1 MSTAFAPTSHPNAE
15 ADEQPHYGLPPPS
28 SHVQN
33 GAFAHQLSPP
43 TAAYASSPPQNAPRP
58 ARALRQTSTN
68 SGTALTGGMAS
79 ANGNGQPMAVPG
91 GRVNGH
97 GNGAHLR
104 EMGFAGARSPPNN
117 KSTSHVPCKF
127 YRQGACQA
135 GKACPF
141 LHSDEPATERAPCKY
156 FTKGNCKFGH
166 KCALAHI
173 LPNGH
178 VVNANTGR
186 GHFGR
191 VTIHNQEPPM
201 NSSLLT
207 LQAHMAPMQA
217 GYQYA
222 MQDDPYAMPKNQ
234 YDMIPTIDTTFSSH
248 PGSNY
253 GSPPNENGRLALSP
267 VQKGLSVMDVPLPA
281 SFDSQG
287 ISHMARYGPIA
298 SSVPAKFLAGSP
310 PSSYH
315 ADSSALRNLHDSA
328 FGDGS
333 RSRAA
338 ALGSS
343 PPDSVEPP
351 VGRRMLHSELAA
363 NRSRNLMS
371 SSVGARPTYKDEEW
385 DDADMIGKFEED
397 LLPHSLSDL
406 LTPQEK
412 MRRFS
417 RDQGDSESH
426 SFSQHASMSR
436 LGASPTASDTRYGS
450 PSVAAGS
457 PSRFQSLWGKSR
469 PVNDNFES
477 GSLPGASAFGHVG
490 SPLRNSSLHPGASP
504 SLRAMNRPPSGDTSP
519 FVSSP
524 PRQASM
530 SMISQQLQRTRLSS
544 REEAVGLNSTAT
556 ANPQHPGI
564 NRLTSGSS
572 IGSSGGRLANLDR
585 AVSSSSSINRERIE
599 EEQGLFSMEDEDDV
613 KKSQDGASTTSSTS
627 NKRLSGLSWGSGGKG
642 SPNLAPVGGQI
653 GGQKSSGLSGLGRG
667 SGPWGSSNA

>member
-1 MSTAFAPTSHPNAE
+1 
-15 ADEQPHYGLPPPS
+15 
-28 SHVQN
+28 
-33 GAFAHQLSPP
+33 
-43 TAAYASSPPQNAPRP
+43 
-58 ARALRQTSTN
+58 
-68 SGTALTGGMAS
+68 MAS
-79 ANGNGQPMAVPG
+79 ANGNGSGNGNSNSNGQPMPVPG
-91 GRVNGH
+91 GRINGH
-97 GNGAHLR
+97 AHGHNNANLR
-104 EMGFAGARSPPNN
+104 EMGFAGPRSPPNN

-141 LHSDEPATERAPCKY
+141 LHSDEPVTERAPCKY

-178 VVNANTGR
+178 VVNANMGR
-186 GHFGR
+186 GHFSR
-191 VTIHNQEPPM
+191 VNIPHNQEPPM

-207 LQAHMAPMQA
+207 MQAHMAPMQP
-217 GYQYA
+217 GYPYP
-222 MQDDPYAMPKNQ
+222 MHDDPYAMPKNQ

-253 GSPPNENGRLALSP
+253 GSPPNENSRLALSP

-328 FGDGS
+328 FGHSS

-351 VGRRMLHSELAA
+351 AGRRMLHSELAA

-371 SSVGARPTYKDEEW
+371 SSVGSRPVFKDEEW
-385 DDADMIGKFEED
+385 DDTDMIGKFEED

-417 RDQGDSESH
+417 RDQGDSESN
-426 SFSQHASMSR
+426 SFTQQASMSK

-450 PSVAAGS
+450 PSVVGAS

-469 PVNDNFES
+469 PMQDGFES

-504 SLRAMNRPPSGDTSP
+504 SLRAMNRPASGDTSP

-544 REEAVGLNSTAT
+544 RDESGLTSTPT
-556 ANPQHPGI
+556 SNPQHPGI

-572 IGSSGGRLANLDR
+572 IGSNPGRLGNLDR
-585 AVSSSSSINRERIE
+585 AVSSSSINRERIE
-599 EEQGLFSMEDEDDV
+599 EEQGLFSMEEEEDL

-627 NKRLSGLSWGSGGKG
+627 NKRLSGLSWGSGGGKA
-642 SPNLAPVGGQI
+642 SPNLAPVGGQR
-653 GGQKSSGLSGLGRG
+653 GVGSSGLGKETGI
-667 SGPWGSSNA
+667 WGN

>member
-1 MSTAFAPTSHPNAE
+1 MALSNQPVTESLH
-15 ADEQPHYGLPPPS
+15 AD
-28 SHVQN
+28 
-33 GAFAHQLSPP
+33 
-43 TAAYASSPPQNAPRP
+43 TPPQ
-58 ARALRQTSTN
+58 
-68 SGTALTGGMAS
+68 
-79 ANGNGQPMAVPG
+79 
-91 GRVNGH
+91 
-97 GNGAHLR
+97 
-104 EMGFAGARSPPNN
+104 
-117 KSTSHVPCKF
+117 
-127 YRQGACQA
+127 
-135 GKACPF
+135 
-141 LHSDEPATERAPCKY
+141 
-156 FTKGNCKFGH
+156 GNCKFGH

-178 VVNANTGR
+178 VVNANVGR

-191 VTIHNQEPPM
+191 VNIHHQEPPM

-207 LQAHMAPMQA
+207 MQAHMAPMQP
-217 GYQYA
+217 GYQYP
-222 MQDDPYAMPKNQ
+222 MHDDPYAVPKTQ
-234 YDMIPTIDTTFSSH
+234 YDMIPTIDATFSSH

-253 GSPPNENGRLALSP
+253 GSPPNENGRGPLSP
-267 VQKGLSVMDVPLPA
+267 AQKGLSVMDVPLPA

-310 PSSYH
+310 PSSYQ
-315 ADSSALRNLHDSA
+315 ADSAALRNLHDSA
-328 FGDGS
+328 FGHGS
-333 RSRAA
+333 RGRAA

-351 VGRRMLHSELAA
+351 AGRRMLHSELAA

-385 DDADMIGKFEED
+385 DDTDMIGKFEED

-417 RDQGDSESH
+417 RDHGDTESS
-426 SFSQHASMSR
+426 SFTHHASISR
-436 LGASPTASDTRYGS
+436 FGASPTASDTRYGS
-450 PSVAAGS
+450 PSVATGS
-457 PSRFQSLWGKSR
+457 PSRFQSLWGKSK
-469 PVNDNFES
+469 PLNDNFES

-504 SLRAMNRPPSGDTSP
+504 SLRAMNRPTPGDTSP

-530 SMISQQLQRTRLSS
+530 SMISQQFQRTRLSS
-544 REEAVGLNSTAT
+544 REEVPGLSSTPT
-556 ANPQHPGI
+556 SNPQHPGI

-572 IGSSGGRLANLDR
+572 MGSPSGRLGNLDR
-585 AVSSSSSINRERIE
+585 AVSSSSINRERIE
-599 EEQGLFSMEDEDDV
+599 EEQGLFSMEEEDDV

-642 SPNLAPVGGQI
+642 SPNLAPVGAG
-653 GGQKSSGLSGLGRG
+653 KSSALSGLGRTG
-667 SGPWGSSNA
+667 GAWGSNA

>member
-1 MSTAFAPTSHPNAE
+1 
-15 ADEQPHYGLPPPS
+15 
-28 SHVQN
+28 
-33 GAFAHQLSPP
+33 
-43 TAAYASSPPQNAPRP
+43 
-58 ARALRQTSTN
+58 
-68 SGTALTGGMAS
+68 MAG
-79 ANGNGQPMAVPG
+79 ANGNGPVPVPSGRMA
-91 GRVNGH
+91 NGH
-97 GNGAHLR
+97 GHGGANLR
-104 EMGFAGARSPPNN
+104 EMGFGGPRSPPNN
-117 KSTSHVPCKF
+117 KNTSHVPCKF

-141 LHSDEPATERAPCKY
+141 LHSDEPLTERAPCKY

-178 VVNANTGR
+178 VVNGR
-186 GHFGR
+186 NMVGQFGR
-191 VTIHNQEPPM
+191 MNIPHNPEPPM

-207 LQAHMAPMQA
+207 MQAHMAPMQP
-217 GYQYA
+217 GYPYP
-222 MQDDPYAMPKNQ
+222 MQDEPYASQKSQ

-253 GSPPNENGRLALSP
+253 GSPPNENGRLPISP
-267 VQKGLSVMDVPLPA
+267 IQKGLSVMDVPLPA

-287 ISHMARYGPIA
+287 ISHIARYGAMA
-298 SSVPAKFLAGSP
+298 SSVPAKFLATSP

-343 PPDSVEPP
+343 PPESLGQP

-363 NRSRNLMS
+363 NRSKGTMS
-371 SSVGARPTYKDEEW
+371 SSVGARPSFKDEEW
-385 DDADMIGKFEED
+385 DDTDMIGKFEED
-397 LLPHSLSDL
+397 MLPNSLSDL

-417 RDQGDSESH
+417 RDQGDNDGNSLSH
-426 SFSQHASMSR
+426 RASFSR
-436 LGASPTASDTRYGS
+436 LGGSPTTSDMKVGS
-450 PSVAAGS
+450 PNGFSAS

-469 PVNDNFES
+469 PTNDAGYEPS
-477 GSLPGASAFGHVG
+477 SLPGASAFGHVG

-504 SLRAMNRPPSGDTSP
+504 SLRAMNRPTFGDTSSYL
-519 FVSSP
+519 SSP

-530 SMISQQLQRTRLSS
+530 GMISQQLQRTRI
-544 REEAVGLNSTAT
+544 STPQEPSIT
-556 ANPQHPGI
+556 SNPVHPGI
-564 NRLTSGSS
+564 NRVTSASS
-572 IGSSGGRLANLDR
+572 IGSAGGRLGIDR
-585 AVSSSSSINRERIE
+585 AVSSSSISRERIE
-599 EEQGLFSMEDEDDV
+599 EEQGLFSMEEEEDLA
-613 KKSQDGASTTSSTS
+613 KSKDGASTTSSTS

-642 SPNLAPVGGQI
+642 SPSLAPVGGHRTA
-653 GGQKSSGLSGLGRG
+653 GTSGLGRG
-667 SGPWGSSNA
+667 AGPWGSNA

>member
-1 MSTAFAPTSHPNAE
+1 
-15 ADEQPHYGLPPPS
+15 
-28 SHVQN
+28 
-33 GAFAHQLSPP
+33 
-43 TAAYASSPPQNAPRP
+43 
-58 ARALRQTSTN
+58 
-68 SGTALTGGMAS
+68 
-79 ANGNGQPMAVPG
+79 
-91 GRVNGH
+91 
-97 GNGAHLR
+97 
-104 EMGFAGARSPPNN
+104 
-117 KSTSHVPCKF
+117 
-127 YRQGACQA
+127 
-135 GKACPF
+135 
-141 LHSDEPATERAPCKY
+141 
-156 FTKGNCKFGH
+156 
-166 KCALAHI
+166 
-173 LPNGH
+173 
-178 VVNANTGR
+178 
-186 GHFGR
+186 
-191 VTIHNQEPPM
+191 M

-207 LQAHMAPMQA
+207 MQAHMAPMQS
-217 GYQYA
+217 GYQYP
-222 MQDDPYAMPKNQ
+222 MQDDPYAMPKSQ

-310 PSSYH
+310 PSSYQ

-328 FGDGS
+328 FGHGS

-351 VGRRMLHSELAA
+351 AGRRMLHSELAA

-371 SSVGARPTYKDEEW
+371 SSVGARPAYKDEEW
-385 DDADMIGKFEED
+385 DDTDMIGKFEED

-417 RDQGDSESH
+417 RDQGDSESN
-426 SFSQHASMSR
+426 SFTQQASMSR
-436 LGASPTASDTRYGS
+436 LGASPTASDRYGS
-450 PSVAAGS
+450 PSAATAS

-469 PVNDNFES
+469 PMNDNFES

-490 SPLRNSSLHPGASP
+490 SPLRNSSFHPGASP
-504 SLRAMNRPPSGDTSP
+504 SLRAMNRPTSGDTSP

-530 SMISQQLQRTRLSS
+530 SMISQQLSRTRLSS
-544 REEAVGLNSTAT
+544 REEVPGLTAT
-556 ANPQHPGI
+556 PTSNPQHPGI

-572 IGSSGGRLANLDR
+572 IGSSSGRLGNLDR
-585 AVSSSSSINRERIE
+585 AVSSSSINRERIE
-599 EEQGLFSMEDEDDV
+599 EEQGLFSMEEEEDL

-642 SPNLAPVGGQI
+642 SPNLAPVSA
-653 GGQKSSGLSGLGRG
+653 QKSALSGLGKESAG
-667 SGPWGSSNA
+667 PGASASGQAAWGR

>member
-1 MSTAFAPTSHPNAE
+1 
-15 ADEQPHYGLPPPS
+15 
-28 SHVQN
+28 
-33 GAFAHQLSPP
+33 
-43 TAAYASSPPQNAPRP
+43 
-58 ARALRQTSTN
+58 
-68 SGTALTGGMAS
+68 
-79 ANGNGQPMAVPG
+79 
-91 GRVNGH
+91 
-97 GNGAHLR
+97 
-104 EMGFAGARSPPNN
+104 
-117 KSTSHVPCKF
+117 
-127 YRQGACQA
+127 
-135 GKACPF
+135 
-141 LHSDEPATERAPCKY
+141 
-156 FTKGNCKFGH
+156 
-166 KCALAHI
+166 
-173 LPNGH
+173 
-178 VVNANTGR
+178 
-186 GHFGR
+186 
-191 VTIHNQEPPM
+191 M

-207 LQAHMAPMQA
+207 MQAHMAPIQP
-217 GYQYA
+217 GYQYP
-222 MQDDPYAMPKNQ
+222 MQEDPYAMPKNQ

-298 SSVPAKFLAGSP
+298 ASVPSKFLAGSP
-310 PSSYH
+310 PSSYQ
-315 ADSSALRNLHDSA
+315 ADSSALRNLRDSA

-333 RSRAA
+333 RNRAA

-385 DDADMIGKFEED
+385 DDSDMIGNFEED
-397 LLPHSLSDL
+397 LIPHSLSDL

-417 RDQGDSESH
+417 RDHGDSESN
-426 SFSQHASMSR
+426 SFSQQASMSR

-450 PSVAAGS
+450 PSVATGS

-504 SLRAMNRPPSGDTSP
+504 SLRALNRPTSGDTSP

-544 REEAVGLNSTAT
+544 REEAVGLASTPT
-556 ANPQHPGI
+556 SNPQHPGI

-572 IGSSGGRLANLDR
+572 IGSSGGRLGNLDR
-585 AVSSSSSINRERIE
+585 AVSSSSINRERIE
-599 EEQGLFSMEDEDDV
+599 EEQGLFSMEEEEDL

-642 SPNLAPVGGQI
+642 SPNLAPI
-653 GGQKSSGLSGLGRG
+653 GGQKSSGLSGLGKG
-667 SGPWGSSNA
+667 SGPWGSNA

>member
-1 MSTAFAPTSHPNAE
+1 
-15 ADEQPHYGLPPPS
+15 
-28 SHVQN
+28 
-33 GAFAHQLSPP
+33 
-43 TAAYASSPPQNAPRP
+43 
-58 ARALRQTSTN
+58 
-68 SGTALTGGMAS
+68 MAS
-79 ANGNGQPMAVPG
+79 ANGNGQPMPVRINGQTHGQAPTQAPH
-91 GRVNGH
+91 GH
-97 GNGAHLR
+97 GQAANLR
-104 EMGFAGARSPPNN
+104 DLGFAGARSPPSN

-141 LHSDEPATERAPCKY
+141 LHSDEPVTERAPCKY

-178 VVNANTGR
+178 VVNANMGR

-191 VTIHNQEPPM
+191 VNIHSQDPPL

-207 LQAHMAPMQA
+207 MQAHMAPMQPA
-217 GYQYA
+217 YPYSA
-222 MQDDPYAMPKNQ
+222 HDDPYAMPKAH

-248 PGSNY
+248 PPSNY
-253 GSPPNENGRLALSP
+253 GSPPNDNARLALSP

-328 FGDGS
+328 FGDS
-333 RSRAA
+333 ARRRPA

-351 VGRRMLHSELAA
+351 AGRRMLHSELAA

-371 SSVGARPTYKDEEW
+371 SSVGARPAYKDEDW
-385 DDADMIGKFEED
+385 DDTDMIGKFEED

-417 RDQGDSESH
+417 RDQGDSESN
-426 SFSQHASMSR
+426 SFSQQASLSR
-436 LGASPTASDTRYGS
+436 FGASPTASDTRYGS
-450 PSVAAGS
+450 PSAATAS

-490 SPLRNSSLHPGASP
+490 SPLRNSSLHAGASP
-504 SLRAMNRPPSGDTSP
+504 SLRAMARPPSGDTSP

-544 REEAVGLNSTAT
+544 REEAAAAALSSPPTS
-556 ANPQHPGI
+556 NPQHPGI
-564 NRLTSGSS
+564 NRLTSASS
-572 IGSSGGRLANLDR
+572 IGSSSGRLGNLDR
-585 AVSSSSSINRERIE
+585 AVSSSSISRERIE
-599 EEQGLFSMEDEDDV
+599 EEQGLFSMEEEEDL

-642 SPNLAPVGGQI
+642 SPNLQPVGA
-653 GGQKSSGLSGLGRG
+653 QKSSTLSGLGKDTG
-667 SGPWGSSNA
+667 GAGAWGR